1 MVVAFEDDVVD
12 LAALH
17 GTGLVGDGIDP
28 TVFLAPHLNA
38 LLAQGPEA
46 WRAVRRDLRQLLLD
60 PGALPAGA
68 LVPLDR
74 CRLTLPVAVGDF
86 VDGYGGLHHA
96 TNMGRILRPDGPPL
110 QPNWRHLPGGYHG
123 RAATVVAS
131 GTPIVR
137 PHGQVSGEDGPH
149 LAPTTQLDIEL
160 EVGCVVG
167 VGSELGRTVPIDAA
181 ADHLF
186 GVVLLNDWSARDVQA
201 FEYQPLGPFLGKSFA
216 TSVSNWVVT
225 LDALSPF
232 LVGGLAAVQEPAPPP
247 YLRSDRPGLWDLHLE
262 VGLQTAAMRAVGQ
275 GPAVLSRTAFAESM
289 YWSAVQQV
297 AHATVNGA
305 TLRPG
310 DLFGSG
316 TVSGP
321 DHRHNA
327 GSLMEMSWGA
337 SLPLELPNGERR
349 TFLEDGD
356 TVVLR
361 GGCGGTDPASPTIAL
376 GEVAGTIEPA
386 LSCERGARH
395 AVLPLRR

>member
-1 MVVAFEDDVVD
+1 M
-12 LAALH
+12 
-17 GTGLVGDGIDP
+17 
-28 TVFLAPHLNA
+28 
-38 LLAQGPEA
+38 
-46 WRAVRRDLRQLLLD
+46 
-60 PGALPAGA
+60 
-68 LVPLDR
+68 
-74 CRLTLPVAVGDF
+74 
-86 VDGYGGLHHA
+86 
-96 TNMGRILRPDGPPL
+96 
-110 QPNWRHLPGGYHG
+110 
-123 RAATVVAS
+123 VAS

-137 PHGQVSGEDGPH
+137 PHGQVMRGGRAAVRHRP
-149 LAPTTQLDIEL
+149 ARLDIEL

-216 TSVSNWVVT
+216 TSVSHWVVT
-225 LDALSPF
+225 LDALAPY

-247 YLRSDRPGLWDLHLE
+247 YLRSDRPALWDLQLE
-262 VGLQTAAMRAVGQ
+262 VCLQTAAMRAAGQ

-321 DHRHNA
+321 DHRHEA
-327 GSLMEMSWGA
+327 GSLMELSWGA
-337 SLPLELPNGERR
+337 SLPVELPNGERR

-361 GGCGGTDPASPTIAL
+361 GGCGGTDPASPAIAL
-376 GEVAGTIEPA
+376 GEVAGTIVPA
-386 LSCERGARH
+386 LTYEGASAMPYYRCVGEVPRKRHLRVRAGRRSALLRGADGRERVRSGVRVALPPQVAQRH
-395 AVLPLRR
+395 RRRPSRRAPQ